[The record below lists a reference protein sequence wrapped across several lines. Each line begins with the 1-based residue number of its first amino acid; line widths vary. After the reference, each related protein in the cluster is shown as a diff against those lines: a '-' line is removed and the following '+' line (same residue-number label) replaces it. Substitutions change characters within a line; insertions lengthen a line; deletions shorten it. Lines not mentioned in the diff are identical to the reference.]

1 MKRARLSLEEKI
13 KILNYSNEI
22 QKSCEEIAD
31 QFQIGNTAA
40 SILKDGKK
48 LRKEIEFFKC
58 NWKTKHAG

>member
-1 MKRARLSLEEKI
+1 MK
-13 KILNYSNEI
+13 I